1 MKKRNFFRIVA
12 LAAFAAVAMTS
23 CNKQNAQ
30 ADEKPASASQASGDV
45 KFAYVEVDSIMSQ
58 YKFCKDYSLI
68 LEKKGQNIQNTLG
81 QKNANLQQAAAKFQQ
96 DIQANKY
103 TREQAEAVNAN
114 LQKQNADLQSPNQ
127 RLSTEF
133 QTETAKYNK
142 ALSDSIH
149 NYLARYNKDKKY
161 AMIFAKQGDNIL
173 CADKAYDITNEVI
186 AGLNKAYKPAAKK

>member
-114 LQKQNADLQSPNQ
+114 LQKQNAELQSPHP
-127 RLSTEF
+127 RLSSEF

>member
-30 ADEKPASASQASGDV
+30 ADEKPASASQASSDV

-114 LQKQNADLQSPNQ
+114 LQKQNADLQSLNQ
-127 RLSTEF
+127 RLSSEF

>member
-114 LQKQNADLQSPNQ
+114 LQKQNADLQSLNQ
-127 RLSTEF
+127 RLSSEF

-161 AMIFAKQGDNIL
+161 AMLFAKQGDNIL

>member
-1 MKKRNFFRIVA
+1 MKKRNFFRTVA

-114 LQKQNADLQSPNQ
+114 LQKQNADLQSLNQ
-127 RLSTEF
+127 RLSSEF

>member
-1 MKKRNFFRIVA
+1 MKKRNFFRMVA

-68 LEKKGQNIQNTLG
+68 LEKKGQNIQNPLG

-114 LQKQNADLQSPNQ
+114 LQKQNADLQSLNQ
-127 RLSTEF
+127 RLSSEF

>member
-114 LQKQNADLQSPNQ
+114 LQKQNADLQSLNQ
-127 RLSTEF
+127 RLSSEF

-161 AMIFAKQGDNIL
+161 AMIFAKQGDNIR

>member
-81 QKNANLQQAAAKFQQ
+81 QKNSNLQQAAAKFQQ

-114 LQKQNADLQSPNQ
+114 LQKQNADLQSLNQ
-127 RLSTEF
+127 RLSSEF

>member
-1 MKKRNFFRIVA
+1 MKKRNFFRIMA

-114 LQKQNADLQSPNQ
+114 LQKQNADLQSLNQ
-127 RLSTEF
+127 RLSSEF

>member
-103 TREQAEAVNAN
+103 TRQQAEAVNAN
-114 LQKQNADLQSPNQ
+114 LQKQNADLQSLNQ
-127 RLSTEF
+127 RLSSEF

>member
-23 CNKQNAQ
+23 CNRQTAQ

-114 LQKQNADLQSPNQ
+114 LQKQNADLQSLNQ
-127 RLSTEF
+127 RLSSEF